1 MTQDDVDIIARE
13 AAYDGYFR
21 IERFRLRHRLH
32 AGGWSRPLMR
42 ELFERGHVAGL
53 LPYDP
58 DRDEVVLI
66 EQFRVGAL
74 AAGRNPWLHEVV
86 AGIIEEG
93 ESADAVA
100 RRETGEETG
109 LEVDA
114 LVPICRYL
122 SSPGG
127 CSETVALYC
136 GRVDA
141 SGAGGIHGC
150 DDEGEDIRAFA
161 VPFAEIESRLTAT
174 GMDDAP
180 LANAMTLIAL
190 HWLIRNR
197 DMLRQRWC
205 T

>member
-1 MTQDDVDIIARE
+1 MTQDDIDIITRE
-13 AAYDGYFR
+13 SAYDGYFR

-32 AGGWSRPLMR
+32 AGGWSRPLTR

-74 AAGRNPWLHEVV
+74 AAGRTPWLHEVV

-109 LEVDA
+109 PEVGEM
-114 LVPICRYL
+114 VPICRYL

-127 CSETVALYC
+127 CSEPVA
-136 GRVDA
+136 
-141 SGAGGIHGC
+141 
-150 DDEGEDIRAFA
+150 
-161 VPFAEIESRLTAT
+161 P
-174 GMDDAP
+174 
-180 LANAMTLIAL
+180 
-190 HWLIRNR
+190 
-197 DMLRQRWC
+197 
-205 T
+205 

>member
-1 MTQDDVDIIARE
+1 
-13 AAYDGYFR
+13 
-21 IERFRLRHRLH
+21 
-32 AGGWSRPLMR
+32 MR

-86 AGIIEEG
+86 AGIIEDG
-93 ESADAVA
+93 ESVEAVA
-100 RRETGEETG
+100 RRETDEETG
-109 LEVDA
+109 LTVGD

-122 SSPGG
+122 STPGG
-127 CSETVALYC
+127 CSETVALFC

-141 SGAGGIHGC
+141 RRAGGIHGC

-161 VPFAEIESRLTAT
+161 VPFAEIETGLTAI

-197 DMLRQRWC
+197 DMLRQKWC
-205 T
+205 A